1 VVAAAVKVKLD
12 PAVCVSFSFWSAIS
26 VLGSLGSAVCAA
38 ALNDRLSGNR
48 SAKAISLGF
57 DIVTV
62 G

>member
-1 VVAAAVKVKLD
+1 
-12 PAVCVSFSFWSAIS
+12 VSFSFWSAIS

-48 SAKAISLGF
+48 SAKAISLEF